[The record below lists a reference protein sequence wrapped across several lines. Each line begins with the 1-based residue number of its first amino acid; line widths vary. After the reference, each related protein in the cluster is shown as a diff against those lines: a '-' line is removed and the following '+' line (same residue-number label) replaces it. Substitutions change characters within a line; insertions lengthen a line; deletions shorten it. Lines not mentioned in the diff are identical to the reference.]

1 MKKLFILVSEV
12 SVFTARHPEYTH
24 FEEVKDKTGEL
35 VGYNASIPKR
45 TKRTKRLSKVSHIL

>member
-1 MKKLFILVSEV
+1 MKTLFILVSEL

-35 VGYNASIPKR
+35 VGYNASIPK
-45 TKRTKRLSKVSHIL
+45 KTKRL